1 MRRRLARSPPQTI
14 AAIATIARTRPQRK
28 LSAPGNE
35 RTERTASGTLRRDRA
50 RAWARSWGGDILAL
64 AGVAFATAGA
74 AAIVAFTLNGGIAF
88 LTAVSFARLAR
99 RFPESGGTYTYAKRV
114 LSIEVAFVV
123 GWVVWFASIV
133 AGVLYALGFAAFS
146 VEGLLRLLPGLAES
160 WSWFGD
166 GRGELVIA
174 LAAIGVYSWLL
185 VERTAGGGNAATI
198 GKVIVFVVL
207 LAGGAW
213 AWVAGAPA
221 EALRRLSP
229 FAPAGSLGVLQA
241 MGYTFI
247 ALQGFDLI
255 AAVGGEVK
263 DPRKTL
269 PRAMYLSLGIALVIY
284 IPLLIIIATVGAPP
298 GGIHAAAEANPE
310 GLVAA
315 AAERYMGVAGYW
327 LVIGAGLLSM
337 LSALNA
343 NLFGASRV
351 AFSMARDRTLP
362 RRMGEMRGRT
372 GTPAIAVV
380 TTGAMMAM
388 IVLAV
393 GSVAAAGAASSLI
406 FLVSFAMVHCTAIL
420 AQRRGGDLRLP
431 FVPVAG
437 AVLCL
442 GLAVFQA
449 VAVPAAGRVAV
460 VWLGIGVALY
470 LMALAPGAR
479 LADASAEARDPDLA
493 RSRGTEPARYSPPI
507 ANPASAAKPDRRGG
521 DRVHAERRP
530 GPPPLGTAQRRPPGR
545 RGDPRRAGHPVGV
558 HGTEPREPGA
568 ARNAVH
574 DRDGCVERDRSGRGL
589 APLRDRTRGPAPHHG
604 TRRRGP
610 AGGADLEHRSRC
622 GHRPRAA
629 SLEDLRSDAD
639 PRAGGGALCTQP
651 PAGPPACQ
659 PVAVHLSD
667 PDLRAGPAPR
677 ERGRKAG
684 RRFERVL
691 RRLAR
696 DEAAGPYRV
705 ELELTDDPVDCIAH
719 RAEANDLV
727 VMGMENRGREKPLL
741 GPFALEVARKTTV
754 PLILLG
760 RRADA
765 GSFAGAGHRPRS
777 VHDPEADALNT
788 PC

>member
-1 MRRRLARSPPQTI
+1 MNEGHERHLGLYGAT
-14 AAIATIARTRPQRK
+14 ALGVGAIV
-28 LSAPGNE
+28 
-35 RTERTASGTLRRDRA
+35 
-50 RAWARSWGGDILAL
+50 GGGILAL

-74 AAIVAFTLNGGIAF
+74 AAIVAFGLNGGIAF

-160 WSWFGD
+160 WSWVGD

-198 GKVIVFVVL
+198 GKVIVFIVL
-207 LAGGAW
+207 LGGGAW

-221 EALRRLSP
+221 EALRHLSP

-284 IPLLIIIATVGAPP
+284 IPLLIVIATVGAPP
-298 GGIHAAAEANPE
+298 GGILAAAEANPE
-310 GLVAA
+310 GLVAG

-337 LSALNA
+337 LSALHA

-362 RRMGEMRGRT
+362 RRVGEMRGRT

-380 TTGAMMAM
+380 TTGAMMAV
-388 IVLAV
+388 IALAV
-393 GSVAAAGAASSLI
+393 GNVAAAGAASSLI

-420 AQRRGGDLRLP
+420 ARRRAGDLRIP

-460 VWLGIGVALY
+460 VWLGVGIALY
-470 LMALAPGAR
+470 LMVLAPGAR
-479 LADASAEARDPDLA
+479 QADASAEARDPDLA
-493 RSRGTEPARYSPPI
+493 RSRGRSPLVLAPI
-507 ANPASAAKPDRRGG
+507 GNPASAASLTDVAATVCTPNVGRVLLLSVLRRDAVPDDAAIRDAQDILSESMGRSLESPARPETLFTIAT
-521 DRVHAERRP
+521 DVWSEIARVADSHRCETV
-530 GPPPLGTAQRRPPGR
+530 L
-545 RGDPRRAGHPVGV
+545 VGLP
-558 HGTEPREPGA
+558 HITEPGVE
-568 ARNAVH
+568 ARM
-574 DRDGCVERDRSGRGL
+574 EGL
-589 APLRDRTRGPAPHHG
+589 ISNIEADVVIVRAPLRWRISEATRILVAV
-604 TRRRGP
+604 RGRP
-610 AGGADLEHRSRC
+610 EHS
-622 GHRPRAA
+622 HLRARLLA
-629 SLEDLRSDAD
+629 SLSRSTA
-639 PRAGGGALCTQP
+639 PTLTFVRALPSGTGAET
-651 PAGPPACQ
+651 
-659 PVAVHLSD
+659 
-667 PDLRAGPAPR
+667 R
-677 ERGRKAG
+677 
-684 RRFERVL
+684 RRFERDL
-691 RRLAR
+691 HRLAR

-705 ELELTDDPVDCIAH
+705 ELEFTDDPVDCIAH

-727 VMGMENRGREKPLL
+727 VMGMENRGREKPSI
-741 GPFALEVARKTTV
+741 GRFALEVARKTMV

-765 GSFAGAGHRPRS
+765 GSFAARGIAQAVSTIQRPIR
-777 VHDPEADALNT
+777 
-788 PC
+788 

>member
-1 MRRRLARSPPQTI
+1 MSER
-14 AAIATIARTRPQRK
+14 
-28 LSAPGNE
+28 NE
-35 RTERTASGTLRRDRA
+35 RHLGLYGATALGVGA
-50 RAWARSWGGDILAL
+50 IVGGGILAL

-160 WSWFGD
+160 WSWMGD
-166 GRGELVIA
+166 GRAELLFA

-284 IPLLIIIATVGAPP
+284 IPLLLIIATVGAPP

-310 GLVAA
+310 GLVAG
-315 AAERYMGVAGYW
+315 AAERYMGAAGYW

-337 LSALNA
+337 LSALHA
-343 NLFGASRV
+343 NLYGASRV

-362 RRMGEMRGRT
+362 RRVGEMRGRT

-380 TTGAMMAM
+380 TTGAMMAV
-388 IVLAV
+388 IALAV
-393 GSVAAAGAASSLI
+393 GTVAAAGAASSLI

-431 FVPVAG
+431 LIPVAG
-437 AVLCL
+437 AVLCV
-442 GLAVFQA
+442 GLAIFQA
-449 VAVPAAGRVAV
+449 VAVPEAGRVAV
-460 VWLGIGVALY
+460 LWLGVGVVLY

-493 RSRGTEPARYSPPI
+493 RSRGRSPLVLAPI
-507 ANPASAAKPDRRGG
+507 ANPASAASLTDMAATVCTPNVGRVLLLSVLRGDAVPDDAAIRDAQDILSESMGRSIESPARPETLFTIATDVWGEIARVADLHRCETVLVGLPRITEPGVEARLEGLISNIEADVVIVRAPPRWRISEATRILVPVGG
-521 DRVHAERRP
+521 RSAHSHLRARLLASLSRSSAPTLTFVRA
-530 GPPPLGTAQRRPPGR
+530 LPPG
-545 RGDPRRAGHPVGV
+545 
-558 HGTEPREPGA
+558 T
-568 ARNAVH
+568 
-574 DRDGCVERDRSGRGL
+574 
-589 APLRDRTRGPAPHHG
+589 
-604 TRRRGP
+604 
-610 AGGADLEHRSRC
+610 GADSR
-622 GHRPRAA
+622 
-629 SLEDLRSDAD
+629 
-639 PRAGGGALCTQP
+639 
-651 PAGPPACQ
+651 
-659 PVAVHLSD
+659 
-667 PDLRAGPAPR
+667 
-677 ERGRKAG
+677 
-684 RRFERVL
+684 RRFESVID
-691 RRLAR
+691 RLAR

-705 ELELTDDPVDCIAH
+705 ELEFTDDPVACIAR

-727 VMGMENRGREKPLL
+727 VMGMENRGRERPSI

-765 GSFAGAGHRPRS
+765 GSFAARGIAQAVSTIQRPIR
-777 VHDPEADALNT
+777 
-788 PC
+788 